1 MVTTEFLVVFT
12 IKNNCKGGIRLLSYK
27 LSLKK
32 VLLYLREVREMIKL
46 EQEAKRYI
54 EKFQLIEQGDRI
66 IVGCSGG
73 VDSIVLLHFLSEFS
87 KVMDFKVAAIHVNH
101 MLRGEEADEDRRFVE
116 EFCLK
121 RNVPIFAK
129 DIPIPEI
136 MEREQGNLQDI
147 CRRERYAYCMQV
159 MQQND
164 YNKLAVAHHA
174 DDQMESILMAMVKGA
189 NEQGILGMP
198 AKRSFY
204 SKELIRPLL
213 SVTRQEIEEYLQ
225 HFQLAFREDASNL
238 KDSYMR
244 NRFRHHVVPLLREEN
259 PKVAKSFQ
267 RFSEKQRME
276 DELLDNLA
284 QEVLDECI
292 IFQNELLIKLQ
303 IIPFQRHALALQR
316 RAILLLLKYLY
327 KDTIIAQSYPLWNAI
342 LSLVETT
349 AGHGEISLSDG
360 GVARRQYDILELYRK
375 VPSVDVQQTHILQKN
390 KWMPLKNG
398 YRIGLFVAPLSF
410 EISETAQYYPIE
422 SSSLPLTVRAR
433 QDGDRMRLVGMTN
446 SKKVSRILIDAKIP
460 QQSRDRWPV
469 LVDANNCILSI
480 PGLRNSHFLQNEL
493 RLIDG
498 TVLIIDLEK

>member
-1 MVTTEFLVVFT
+1 
-12 IKNNCKGGIRLLSYK
+12 
-27 LSLKK
+27 
-32 VLLYLREVREMIKL
+32 MIKL
-46 EQEAKRYI
+46 EQEAKHYI

-66 IVGCSGG
+66 VVGCSGG

-87 KVMDFKVAAIHVNH
+87 KVMDFEVAAIHVNH
-101 MLRGEEADEDRRFVE
+101 MLRGEEADEDRKFVE
-116 EFCLK
+116 KFCMERKIPL
-121 RNVPIFAK
+121 FAQ

-136 MEREQGNLQDI
+136 MEREQGNLQDV

-159 MQQND
+159 MELND

-174 DDQMESILMAMVKGA
+174 DDQMESILMALVKGA

-213 SVTRQEIEEYLQ
+213 SVTRQEIEMYLH
-225 HFQLAFREDASNL
+225 HFQLTFREDASNH

-244 NRFRHHVVPLLREEN
+244 NRLRHHVVPLLREEN
-259 PKVAKSFQ
+259 TKVAKAFQ

-276 DELLDNLA
+276 DELLDELA
-284 QEVLDECI
+284 QKVLDECI
-292 IFQNELLIKLQ
+292 IFQNETLVKLQ
-303 IIPFQRHALALQR
+303 IIPFQKHALALQR

-342 LSLVETT
+342 LSLVKTT

-360 GVARRQYDILELYRK
+360 GIARRQYDILELYRK
-375 VPSVDVQQTHILQKN
+375 APDVDIQQTHILQKN
-390 KWMPLKNG
+390 TWISLKNG
-398 YRIGLFVAPLSF
+398 YRIGLFVAPLPLEVST
-410 EISETAQYYPIE
+410 SAQYYTIDV
-422 SSSLPLTVRAR
+422 SSLPLMLRAR
-433 QDGDRMRLVGMTN
+433 KNGDRMRLVGMTN
-446 SKKVSRILIDAKIP
+446 NKKVSRILIDAKIP
-460 QQSRDRWPV
+460 QQSREKWPV

-480 PGLRNSHFLQNEL
+480 PGLRNSHFLRNDL

-498 TVLIIDLEK
+498 TVLIIDLEE